1 MISSEISSKVYLRF
15 DLATMDKQVIL
26 EEINFKASR
35 SSGAG
40 GQHVNKVSTKVD
52 LSFDLL
58 NSKAFTDFEK
68 ERLLEKLK
76 GKLTKE
82 GILQI
87 QCQET
92 RSQLKNKKVAT
103 QRLLDELKAA
113 LVVPKRRKKS
123 KPSKAAKEKRLK
135 SKKHLSDKKVG
146 RRKIDF

>member
-1 MISSEISSKVYLRF
+1 MISLRTSSRVYLRF
-15 DLATMDKQVIL
+15 DQVMDKQAIL

-58 NSKAFTDFEK
+58 QSKAFTEFEK
-68 ERLLEKLK
+68 ERLQEKLK

-82 GILQI
+82 GILRI

-92 RSQLKNKKVAT
+92 RSQLKNKKIAI
-103 QRLLDELKAA
+103 QRLLDELTAA

-135 SKKHLSDKKVG
+135 SKKRLSDKKLG